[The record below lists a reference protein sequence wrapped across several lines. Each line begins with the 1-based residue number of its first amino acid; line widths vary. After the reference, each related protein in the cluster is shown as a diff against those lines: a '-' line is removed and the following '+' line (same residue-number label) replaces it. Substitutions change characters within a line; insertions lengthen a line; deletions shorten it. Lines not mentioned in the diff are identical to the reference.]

1 MKILIVGNGGREH
14 AIAWKLA
21 QSPRVDKLYCAPGNA
36 GIAQVAQCVEIGAED
51 IEGLCAFAVEKAVD
65 MAVIG
70 PEVPLAM
77 GIVDEM
83 EKRGIRAFGPNKKC
97 AQLEASKAFTKAFL
111 ARHAIP
117 TAGYREFTDKE
128 ELKSAVG
135 LYGYPMVLKADG
147 LASGKGVVIAENEAE
162 ALAAIEEMMG
172 DRVFGAAGDKVV
184 VEEFLTGIE
193 ASMLCFVDEH
203 TIVPME
209 SAQDYKRIFDGD
221 KGPNTGGM
229 GSYSPSLIFTPE
241 LETQIHER
249 ILQPTLEGFQ
259 KDELDF
265 RGVLFIGLMINEEGP
280 KVIEFNN
287 RFGDPETQSVLVR
300 LESDLTDIF
309 EAVIDNK
316 LDQCEIRWSSRRAVS
331 VVLASAGYPASS
343 DKGRVISGLSDVEE
357 GVVVFHAGTAFGE
370 AAEGIGAEETG
381 AAYGVGAAGA
391 MDGIG
396 AAGAADGIGAAD
408 ATDGAGET
416 GTMDGVGKEVGRP
429 VVTNGGRVLAVTATG
444 ATHDE
449 ARAAAFANVQK
460 IKFQGMQF
468 RRDIG
473 TIVQK

>member
-36 GIAQVAQCVEIGAED
+36 GIAGLAECVKIGTED
-51 IEGLCAFAVEKAVD
+51 IEALCDFAVEKAVD

-77 GIVDEM
+77 GIVDHM
-83 EKRGIRAFGPNKKC
+83 EKRGIKTFGPNKKC

-111 ARHAIP
+111 DRHGIP

-128 ELKSAVG
+128 ELKQAVG

-162 ALAAIEEMMG
+162 ALAAVEEMMG
-172 DRVFGAAGDKVV
+172 DRVFGSAGDKVV

-229 GSYSPSLIFTPE
+229 GSYSPSLIFTEE
-241 LETQIHER
+241 LSREIREG
-249 ILQPTLEGFQ
+249 ILLPTLAGFQ
-259 KDELDF
+259 KDGLDF
-265 RGVLFIGLMINEEGP
+265 RGVLFIGLMIGGDGP

-300 LESDLTDIF
+300 MESDLADIF
-309 EAVIDNK
+309 EAVIDNR
-316 LDQCEIRWSSRRAVS
+316 LAQQEIKWSGKRAVS

-343 DKGRVISGLSDVEE
+343 DKGRVISGLDDVEE
-357 GVVVFHAGTAFGE
+357 DVVVFHGGTAFDQAGSDRADLVQAASGLGNSGQVDFE
-370 AAEGIGAEETG
+370 ALESRGILP
-381 AAYGVGAAGA
+381 
-391 MDGIG
+391 I
-396 AAGAADGIGAAD
+396 
-408 ATDGAGET
+408 
-416 GTMDGVGKEVGRP
+416 
-429 VVTNGGRVLAVTATG
+429 VTNGGRVLAVTALGT
-444 ATHDE
+444 THDE
-449 ARAAAFANVQK
+449 AREKAFANVEK
-460 IKFQGMQF
+460 IHFQGMQY
-468 RRDIG
+468 RKDIG
-473 TIVQK
+473 TIVTK